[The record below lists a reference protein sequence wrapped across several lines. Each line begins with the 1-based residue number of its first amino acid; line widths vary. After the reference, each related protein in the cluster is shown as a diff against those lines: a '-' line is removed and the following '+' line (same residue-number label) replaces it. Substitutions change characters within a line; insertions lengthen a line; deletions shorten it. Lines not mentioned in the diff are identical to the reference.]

1 MSVLSSFWC
10 SFKPK
15 WETTTSP
22 WWRWCSCWALTCQP
36 SPKHSGFFTRKLVHP
51 PSLVPLNP
59 LPLEI
64 SGYSSSGQA
73 LSKPTGSRAA
83 LWRMELHVPAFPW
96 WEGHV
101 KPRHGAKL
109 LVSGVCA
116 HLGDTS
122 FEPSEAVTQQLERVQ
137 TQQSRSLIN
146 REMELAVKWVTYE
159 NSRSEIRHS
168 NP

>member
-1 MSVLSSFWC
+1 
-10 SFKPK
+10 
-15 WETTTSP
+15 
-22 WWRWCSCWALTCQP
+22 
-36 SPKHSGFFTRKLVHP
+36 
-51 PSLVPLNP
+51 
-59 LPLEI
+59 
-64 SGYSSSGQA
+64 
-73 LSKPTGSRAA
+73 
-83 LWRMELHVPAFPW
+83 MELRVPAWPARPW

-101 KPRHGAKL
+101 EPKHRARL
-109 LVSGVCA
+109 LVSGVWA

>member
-1 MSVLSSFWC
+1 M
-10 SFKPK
+10 
-15 WETTTSP
+15 
-22 WWRWCSCWALTCQP
+22 
-36 SPKHSGFFTRKLVHP
+36 
-51 PSLVPLNP
+51 
-59 LPLEI
+59 
-64 SGYSSSGQA
+64 
-73 LSKPTGSRAA
+73 
-83 LWRMELHVPAFPW
+83 
-96 WEGHV
+96 
-101 KPRHGAKL
+101 
-109 LVSGVCA
+109 SGVWA